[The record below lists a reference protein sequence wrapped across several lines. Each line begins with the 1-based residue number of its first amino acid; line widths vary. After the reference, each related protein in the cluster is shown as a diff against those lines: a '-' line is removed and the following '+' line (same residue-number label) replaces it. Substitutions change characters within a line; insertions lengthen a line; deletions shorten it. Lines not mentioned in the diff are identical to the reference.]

1 MYFTLYCESLKDNA
15 DFLAEA
21 IRCKALMENDRGE
34 LELEICKVSEKL
46 MDLFFRGYIGRF
58 EPEEYEEK
66 LPPLDGGLRIEEA
79 GEVIEHQCC
88 SELDDYLIWAEILK
102 VRAAHW
108 TEIWIGHPWIYY
120 RIEGSSIY
128 FTDYCEDLP
137 DNMDYKFVFDKEIF
151 FAKLRGQLISL
162 YEFGHK
168 LRRYVQQGDFQK
180 KDALLSK
187 LITLS
192 QAYQS

>member
-1 MYFTLYCESLKDNA
+1 MKMYFTLYSEALKQHT
-15 DFLAEA
+15 DFLVEA
-21 IRCKALMENDRGE
+21 IRCKALMENERGE
-34 LELEICKVSEKL
+34 LELVISKVSDKL
-46 MDLFFRGYIGRF
+46 IDLFVREYIACL
-58 EPEEYEEK
+58 EPEEYDEK

-79 GEVIEHQCC
+79 GAVIEHQCC
-88 SELDDYLIWAEILK
+88 SELDDYLAWAEILK

-120 RIEGSSIY
+120 RIEGPSIY
-128 FTDYCEDLP
+128 LTDYCEDLP

-162 YEFGHK
+162 YEFGYK

-180 KDALLSK
+180 KEVLLGK
-187 LITLS
+187 LLTL
-192 QAYQS
+192 